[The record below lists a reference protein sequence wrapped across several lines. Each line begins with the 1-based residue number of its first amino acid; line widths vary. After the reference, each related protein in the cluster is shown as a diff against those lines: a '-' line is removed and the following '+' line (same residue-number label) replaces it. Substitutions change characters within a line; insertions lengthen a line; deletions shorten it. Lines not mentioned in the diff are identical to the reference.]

1 MGQTEGDVMVAPQ
14 QTFAARL
21 EIDYPERLDR
31 VTTLFRV
38 FLIIPIAI
46 VLSLVSA
53 TRPRPRSSTS
63 RARWSS
69 VRRAPVAASPV
80 GCSPPRR

>member
-1 MGQTEGDVMVAPQ
+1 MGQTEGDAMVVPQ
-14 QTFAARL
+14 QTYAARL
-21 EIDYPERLDR
+21 EIDYPDRLDR

-53 TRPRPRSSTS
+53 DATSSTVIYKS
-63 RARWSS
+63 GEVIERTTST
-69 VRRAPVAASPV
+69 VAASPV
-80 GCSPPRR
+80 GCSPPRC